1 MNKNKIKKMKISL
14 EKNKNIPISISITEV
29 DNNRKLYQ
37 LNRNFFEF
45 KYVIGKGGFGKV
57 WQVIYKKTKEIYA
70 LKEMSKMKII
80 DKKSQKFINNELTL
94 LKKLHNDFIVN
105 MHYAFQDKDNLYLV
119 IDFLS
124 GGDLRYH
131 ISRYHTF
138 SEEQTR
144 FFISCIIQGLEH
156 IHSNNII
163 HRDIKPE
170 NLVLDSRGYVRIT
183 DFGIAKENEKDNS
196 KETSGTPGY
205 MSPEVILRKNHSF
218 SADFFA
224 IGVIAFEFMKGRR
237 PFIGTRNEI
246 KEKMNNEKYFEEKIK
261 IKNDDKIIKKGCST
275 ECIDFINS
283 LLEIN
288 ENNRLGNKNGIKEL
302 KEHQW
307 LKYYMWEEIE
317 TKQLEAPFIPDFDR
331 DNFDKDYCKNM
342 DIPSEKTK
350 KRYEKILSSDEYQTA
365 FINFYFNKDT
375 INKND
380 KKIFNKKKIII
391 DGNLT
396 NKILNTSKSS
406 KNKMILDIKKYI
418 CESNEENISKRNSK
432 NNELI
437 KEIINDNTNKDD
449 MLNKKMNKNK
459 KMIKSNEN
467 IEDIYIKKLIIKNS
481 MKEGNILS
489 PYKYYNKSLSP
500 KISIKNIFGKYHN
513 NSNSKSNIN
522 IKSEDNIKQ
531 YSFVNININN
541 IKSKNTFTSANK
553 NLIERNNNLIYKK
566 SNSRKKYLNINGEI
580 KQMKLGFKG
589 NFLKYKLKN
598 KNLRDLFFKKI
609 YNPFTLNKKGYNNI
623 NHNNNNKL

>member
-1 MNKNKIKKMKISL
+1 MSLL

-29 DNNRKLYQ
+29 DNNNNRKINQ
-37 LNRNFFEF
+37 LNRNCFEF

-57 WQVIYKKTKEIYA
+57 WQVIYKKTKEKYA
-70 LKEMSKMKII
+70 LKEMSKTKII

-105 MHYAFQDKDNLYLV
+105 MYYAFQDKDNLYLV

-218 SADFFA
+218 SSDFFA
-224 IGVIAFEFMKGRR
+224 IGVIGYEFMKGRR

-246 KEKMNNEKYFEEKIK
+246 KEKMNNEKYFENEVKIK
-261 IKNDDKIIKKGCST
+261 GNDKIIKKGCST

-288 ENNRLGNKNGIKEL
+288 VENRLGNKNGIKEL

-317 TKQLEAPFIPDFDR
+317 NKKLEAPFIPDFDR
-331 DNFDKDYCKNM
+331 DNFDKEYCKNK
-342 DIPSEKTK
+342 DILSEKTK
-350 KRYEKILSSDEYQTA
+350 QRYQKIISSDEYQTA
-365 FINFYFNKDT
+365 FIDFYYNKDT
-375 INKND
+375 IIKND
-380 KKIFNKKKIII
+380 KKVFNKKKIVI
-391 DGNLT
+391 DGNLSNKKLNISKSNKNK
-396 NKILNTSKSS
+396 NKIL
-406 KNKMILDIKKYI
+406 LDIKKYI
-418 CESNEENISKRNSK
+418 GESTEENISNK
-432 NNELI
+432 NTKM
-437 KEIINDNTNKDD
+437 KEIINN
-449 MLNKKMNKNK
+449 NKNK
-459 KMIKSNEN
+459 EDMMNKKFDKNKKIINNIDNN

-481 MKEGNILS
+481 MKVENILS

-500 KISIKNIFGKYHN
+500 KISIKNIFGKYN
-513 NSNSKSNIN
+513 NSNSNIN

-531 YSFVNININN
+531 NSLLNININN
-541 IKSKNTFTSANK
+541 IQNKNTFTSANK
-553 NLIERNNNLIYKK
+553 NLNDRRNNFIYKK
-566 SNSRKKYLNINGEI
+566 SNSSKKYININAEI

-609 YNPFTLNKKGYNNI
+609 YNPFTINKKGYNNI
-623 NHNNNNKL
+623 LQNNNNKL

>member
-1 MNKNKIKKMKISL
+1 MALL

-29 DNNRKLYQ
+29 DNNNNRKLNQ
-37 LNRNFFEF
+37 LNRNCFEF

-57 WQVIYKKTKEIYA
+57 WQVIYKKTKEKYA
-70 LKEMSKMKII
+70 LKEMSKTKII

-105 MHYAFQDKDNLYLV
+105 MYYAFQDKDNLYLV

-144 FFISCIIQGLEH
+144 FFISCIIQGLNH

-218 SADFFA
+218 SSDFFA
-224 IGVIAFEFMKGRR
+224 IGVIGFEFMKGRR

-246 KEKMNNEKYFEEKIK
+246 KEKMNNEKYFENEVK
-261 IKNDDKIIKKGCST
+261 IKNDDIIIKKGCST

-317 TKQLEAPFIPDFDR
+317 NKKLEAPFIPDFDR
-331 DNFDKDYCKNM
+331 DNFDKDYCKNK
-342 DIPSEKTK
+342 DILSEGTK
-350 KRYEKILSSDEYQTA
+350 QRYQKIISSDEYQTA
-365 FINFYFNKDT
+365 FIDFYFNKDT

-380 KKIFNKKKIII
+380 KKVFGKKKIVI
-391 DGNLT
+391 DGNLS
-396 NKILNTSKSS
+396 NKKLNISKSN
-406 KNKMILDIKKYI
+406 KNKMVLSIKKYI
-418 CESNEENISKRNSK
+418 GESSEENISNKNTK

-437 KEIINDNTNKDD
+437 KEIINDNKNKDD
-449 MLNKKMNKNK
+449 MLNKKLNKNK
-459 KMIKSNEN
+459 KVINNIDNN
-467 IEDIYIKKLIIKNS
+467 IEDIYIRKLIIKNS
-481 MKEGNILS
+481 MKVNNILS

-500 KISIKNIFGKYHN
+500 KISIKNIFGKYNN
-513 NSNSKSNIN
+513 NSSNSNIN
-522 IKSEDNIKQ
+522 IKSEDNIKHNNLL
-531 YSFVNININN
+531 NININN
-541 IKSKNTFTSANK
+541 IKNKNTFTSANK
-553 NLIERNNNLIYKK
+553 NENDRSNNFIYKK
-566 SNSRKKYLNINGEI
+566 SNSRKKYLNINAEI

-609 YNPFTLNKKGYNNI
+609 YNPFTINKIGYNTI
-623 NHNNNNKL
+623 LQNNNNKL